1 MHILTPLPAVSA
13 LAPPQLAVGILIA
26 QSRWTKPLKKPVV
39 GKNVWFW
46 LHMFLN
52 IAAVALV
59 IAGFAIA
66 ARYAAR
72 CCQAD
77 Q

>member
-1 MHILTPLPAVSA
+1 LTLPTH
-13 LAPPQLAVGILIA
+13 AVGILIA

-46 LHMFLN
+46 LHMSLN

-66 ARYAAR
+66 TR
-72 CCQAD
+72 
-77 Q
+77 